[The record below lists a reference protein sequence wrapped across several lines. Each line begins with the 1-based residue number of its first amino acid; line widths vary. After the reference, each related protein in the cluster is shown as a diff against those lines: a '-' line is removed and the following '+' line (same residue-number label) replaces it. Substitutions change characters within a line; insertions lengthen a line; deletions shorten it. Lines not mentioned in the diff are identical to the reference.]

1 LTISGRLEEITGPMT
16 ESVPTTLV
24 ELFRNVDVKQTACVR
39 LLEDHRMG
47 REEAGVQ
54 EVGR

>member
-16 ESVPTTLV
+16 ESVSTTLV